1 MSINDAT
8 PAEWDAVTKPAKYNE
23 VTKPVHY
30 NNGGVECIEYIAQQT
45 EDLKSYLEGN
55 AIKYLHRYKYKGRPL
70 QDLSKAVWYIQ
81 RLAKEI
87 ANEGN

>member
-8 PAEWDAVTKPAKYNE
+8 PAEWDAVTKPA
-23 VTKPVHY
+23 HY

-55 AIKYLHRYKYKGRPL
+55 AIKYLHRYKYKGKPL

-87 ANEGN
+87 ANEDH